1 MSQYIFIKK
10 DLEEKKEKILEKI
23 KSFYFNLKNL
33 FLLKPGLFKV
43 FFILLLFWFVLLGII
58 IFSTTDIIKDI
69 KIKKTALTKI
79 EIEEKIDEKEEK
91 DKTIFNLNIAATINT
106 EKKESKKQIIKI
118 NKEND
123 KNTIDKEIL
132 ELNNQKEN
140 KSNNIKYEYDEKNK
154 NIFYKVPNK
163 ELYQDIYNKID
174 IPNKKDKEELLY
186 YTISKA
192 EKYFLKENN
201 KNIREMDEDSI
212 IDKINLIILEEKLNN
227 IDYIKKEE
235 KIIDNLAPFWSYN
248 TEKTF
253 TDNKETNTENK
264 IKVEKPIIDNGK
276 EIPIWVAEAI
286 INKDFIPMYWLPQK
300 FSYTIKQ
307 DGNIKGNSKLTGET
321 AKEMLEKIENFQ
333 SYTEIQSDFDKIEKT
348 QMYSPVEKNT
358 YEPKT
363 AEEFNLLFY
372 KAQEEYEKNR
382 NNKKSPL

>member
-43 FFILLLFWFVLLGII
+43 FFILLLFGFVLLGII

-91 DKTIFNLNIAATINT
+91 DKTIFNLNIATTIDNT
-106 EKKESKKQIIKI
+106 KKESKKQTIKI

-264 IKVEKPIIDNGK
+264 IKIEKPIIDNGK

-286 INKDFIPMYWLPQK
+286 INKDVIPMYWLPQK

-307 DGNIKGNSKLTGET
+307 EGNINKNSKLTGET

>member
-286 INKDFIPMYWLPQK
+286 INKDVIPMYWLPQK

>member
-43 FFILLLFWFVLLGII
+43 FFILLLFGFILLGII

-91 DKTIFNLNIAATINT
+91 DKTIFNLNIATTINN
-106 EKKESKKQIIKI
+106 EKKESKKQMIKI

-123 KNTIDKEIL
+123 KNTINKEIL

-154 NIFYKVPNK
+154 NIFYKVANK

-201 KNIREMDEDSI
+201 KNIREMDQDTI

-235 KIIDNLAPFWSYN
+235 KKIDNLAPFWSYN

-264 IKVEKPIIDNGK
+264 IKIEKPIIDNGK

-286 INKDFIPMYWLPQK
+286 INKDVIPMYWLPQK
-300 FSYTIKQ
+300 FSYAIKQ
-307 DGNIKGNSKLTGET
+307 DGNINENSKLTGET

>member
-43 FFILLLFWFVLLGII
+43 FFILLLFGFVLLGII

-91 DKTIFNLNIAATINT
+91 DKTIFNLNIATTIDNT
-106 EKKESKKQIIKI
+106 KKESKKQTIKI

-154 NIFYKVPNK
+154 NIFYKVANK

-253 TDNKETNTENK
+253 TDNKETDTKNK
-264 IKVEKPIIDNGK
+264 IKIEKPIIDNGK

-286 INKDFIPMYWLPQK
+286 INKDVIPMYWLPQK

-307 DGNIKGNSKLTGET
+307 EGNINKNSKLTGET

-382 NNKKSPL
+382 NKKKSPL